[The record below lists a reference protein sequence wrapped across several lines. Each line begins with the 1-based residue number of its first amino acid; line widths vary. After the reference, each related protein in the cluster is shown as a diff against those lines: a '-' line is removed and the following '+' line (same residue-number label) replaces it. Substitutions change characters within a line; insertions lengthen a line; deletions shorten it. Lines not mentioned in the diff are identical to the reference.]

1 MVYKILI
8 VGLKE
13 LDAGKTSLACAMLD
27 YFRARGYS
35 VCGFKPRAGNSIWY
49 DYDVVQEALSRGRL
63 YGKDAKMLKLAST
76 PGSVSGALEEEFV
89 NPFHRLWTEP
99 PHIDPVTRIPYF
111 VIDRV
116 TLWRKSEATNLVVVN
131 DALPTEYRY
140 DETLFTELCAGA
152 SRIFHVHDL
161 NTLNKLTSEYY
172 NRAAEQA
179 FMLMRREYDLIVIE
193 SYSDVA
199 LPLPYST
206 LKDVD
211 AVIGIKPG
219 KISVFEPE
227 KYLTAV
233 QLEAS
238 IRIRAEELS
247 TSEVIELLKPV
258 KEIRVPPLVSD
269 EVMPQLKKRVPQI
282 LE

>member
-13 LDAGKTSLACAMLD
+13 LDAGKTSLACAMLE

-76 PGSVSGALEEEFV
+76 PYSVSGALEEEFV

-131 DALPTEYRY
+131 DALPMEYRY
-140 DETLFTELCAGA
+140 DDALFNELCAGA

-179 FMLMRREYDLIVIE
+179 FMLMRREYELIVIE

-219 KISVFEPE
+219 KIFVFEPE

-238 IRIRAEELS
+238 IRIQAEEPP
-247 TSEVIELLKPV
+247 TSEIVELLKPV
-258 KEIRVPPLVSD
+258 REIRVPPLRSD
-269 EVMPQLKKRVPQI
+269 EVVPQLKKRVPLI
-282 LE
+282 LK

>member
-13 LDAGKTSLACAMLD
+13 LDAGKTSLACAILD
-27 YFRARGYS
+27 YFRVQRYS

-76 PGSVSGALEEEFV
+76 PGSVCGALKEEFV

-219 KISVFEPE
+219 KIFVFEPE

-247 TSEVIELLKPV
+247 TSEIIELLKPV
-258 KEIRVPPLVSD
+258 REIRVPPIVSD